1 VEVKE
6 KGSALQAGAAA
17 SPDAAGYARFLA
29 ELKARIR
36 DARVRAA
43 LAVNRELVLLYW
55 QIGREI
61 LHRQREQGWGAKV
74 VGRLAADLRREFPE
88 MTGLSRTN
96 LLYMRGFA
104 EAYPE
109 EAIVQ
114 QLVGQLPWGHNIVL
128 LDRLKDPDERAWYAA
143 RTVENG
149 WSRSVL
155 LHQIESGLHSRHGRA
170 VTNFDRALPTA
181 QSDLAR
187 ELVKDPYH
195 FDFLALGPEA
205 RERDLERALLG
216 QVRDFLLELG
226 VGFAL
231 VGSQQRVEVGGQD
244 FYLDLL
250 FYHLRLRCYVV
261 VDLKLGAFRPEDSG
275 KMSFYLTAVDRSL
288 RHGDDG
294 PSIGL
299 ILCRERNR
307 VVAEYALRGVERPIG
322 VAEYRLTEHLPA
334 PLRASLPS
342 AAALERELARI
353 IPG

>member
-1 VEVKE
+1 MGTAVTE
-6 KGSALQAGAAA
+6 SAGVSRDAAA
-17 SPDAAGYARFLA
+17 YACFLDD
-29 ELKARIR
+29 LKARIR

-43 LAVNRELVLLYW
+43 LAVNRELILLYW

-61 LHRQREQGWGAKV
+61 LRRQREQGWGAKV

-104 EAYPE
+104 EAYADE
-109 EAIVQ
+109 EFVQ
-114 QLVGQLPWGHNIVL
+114 QLVGRIPWGHNVVL
-128 LDRLKDPDERAWYAA
+128 LDRLKEPEERAWYAA
-143 RTVENG
+143 QTVEHG

-155 LHQIESGLHSRHGRA
+155 VHQVESGLYQRRGRA
-170 VTNFDRALPTA
+170 VTNFERALPA
-181 QSDLAR
+181 PQSDLAR

-216 QVRDFLLELG
+216 KVRDFLLELG

-231 VGSQQRVEVGGQD
+231 VGSQHRLEVGGQD

-261 VDLKLGAFRPEDSG
+261 IDLKLGAFRPEDSG
-275 KMSFYLTAVDRSL
+275 KMGFYLTAVDERL
-288 RHGDDG
+288 RHGGDG
-294 PSIGL
+294 PTIGL
-299 ILCRERNR
+299 ILCKERNR
-307 VVAEYALRGVERPIG
+307 VVVEYALRGLDRPIG
-322 VAEYRLTEHLPA
+322 VAEYRLTGHLPE
-334 PLRASLPS
+334 PLRGSLPS
-342 AAALERELARI
+342 TEALEREIGRAEDAV
-353 IPG
+353 PASP